1 MPKFRENLDSL
12 LYAHDA
18 GRLDDMEIFLLY
30 DVNTAKSPDLPYSK
44 YDEFDLDKM
53 SHDECKTEFIE
64 LIHTP

>member
-1 MPKFRENLDSL
+1 
-12 LYAHDA
+12 
-18 GRLDDMEIFLLY
+18 MEIFLLY

-53 SHDECKTEFIE
+53 SDDECKTEFIE

>member
-1 MPKFRENLDSL
+1 
-12 LYAHDA
+12 
-18 GRLDDMEIFLLY
+18 MEIFLLY